1 MAFEDKDKAAVL
13 RLAYIDLEQKQSDEI
28 GNYTVAEIL
37 AAATAVYDWFRDP
50 ATRSEVSALINTAT
64 SPTVITPA
72 TKKRIA
78 ARVLEIAL
86 AREEAQ

>member
-13 RLAYIDLEQKQSDEI
+13 RLAYIDLEQKQQAEVGD
-28 GNYTVAEIL
+28 YTVTEIL
-37 AAATAVYDWFRDP
+37 AAATAVYDWFTDP
-50 ATRSEVSALINTAT
+50 STRSAVGALINTAT
-64 SPTVITPA
+64 SPTVITAA